1 MNKGLFIW
9 HYVFI
14 GQSRP
19 KPAKAGQSRPKP
31 AKALNLIKIVI
42 YTNKQSVYRYASS

>member
-14 GQSRP
+14 GQSLAKTWP
-19 KPAKAGQSRPKP
+19 KPGQSL

>member
-14 GQSRP
+14 GQSL
-19 KPAKAGQSRPKP
+19 

>member
-1 MNKGLFIW
+1 MFLLAKAW
-9 HYVFI
+9 PKP
-14 GQSRP
+14 GQSLAKAWP
-19 KPAKAGQSRPKP
+19 KPGQSL